1 MGISFFNTEVNVGIL
16 RKKFNELSLTG
27 SKFSIVTVTIT
38 IGKGKLQVLEKI
50 NNFLAKYN
58 LAIWVL
64 SKLRLNDGPFIS
76 DKAVSKISM
85 KI

>member
-16 RKKFNELSLTG
+16 IKKFNELSLTG
-27 SKFSIVTVTIT
+27 SKFSIVTIRIT

-64 SKLRLNDGPFIS
+64 SKLRLNDGTFNS
-76 DKAVSKISM
+76 DEAVSKISM